1 MAEAQKTTL
10 PDPVR
15 TEQRAEILNQ
25 AFRGLLLIHGGG
37 AVALLAYLQ
46 AVGDKNPALS
56 RIILVGILFL
66 VLGLVLA
73 VLFMAFRYHTSLE
86 DQRGNPN
93 WIAWRRWVFIFLY
106 GSVAAFVFAMLVLV
120 VGAFRTLPNEKL
132 PPNSAPQTDGRK
144 PASLVQPSRMPAVGR
159 ER

>member
-1 MAEAQKTTL
+1 MTETQKTTL
-10 PDPVR
+10 ADSVR
-15 TEQRAEILNQ
+15 TEQRAEVLNQ
-25 AFRGLLLIHGGG
+25 AFRGLLIIHGGG

-56 RIILVGILFL
+56 KIILVGILLL
-66 VLGLVLA
+66 VVGLVLA
-73 VLFMAFRYHTSLE
+73 VLFMTFRYHTSLE

-93 WIAWRRWVFIFLY
+93 WRTWRRWVFVFLY
-106 GSVAAFVFAMLVLV
+106 GSVAAFAFAMLVLV
-120 VGAFRTLPNEKL
+120 FGALRTLPSGM

-144 PASLVQPSRMPAVGR
+144 PASSVQPSRAPAVGR